1 MKRLLR
7 ARGIPATLIAIVA
20 VLAGASGGYALAAGS
35 SAITACVSH
44 KGGTLYQAK
53 KCKKHDHKI
62 SWSQAG
68 PQGPPGQQG
77 SQGVQGIRGEPGAA
91 GPAGPA
97 STVVEDSSGVQI
109 ANGNTGSATAS
120 CPSGMVATG
129 GGGVNIAAD
138 VYLVSD
144 SPPASTPVGT
154 APTAWEAAY
163 QNNSG
168 STVTVGAVVI
178 CAPTG

>member
-68 PQGPPGQQG
+68 PQGMC
-77 SQGVQGIRGEPGAA
+77 GECSETRQ
-91 GPAGPA
+91 PA
-97 STVVEDSSGVQI
+97 SVSVLPFPRRMAMSK
-109 ANGNTGSATAS
+109 AAS
-120 CPSGMVATG
+120 R
-129 GGGVNIAAD
+129 
-138 VYLVSD
+138 
-144 SPPASTPVGT
+144 ASR
-154 APTAWEAAY
+154 
-163 QNNSG
+163 
-168 STVTVGAVVI
+168 
-178 CAPTG
+178 